1 MNRQSPAKGGPEL
14 ENAISYVLIA
24 GVLISLFLEIA
35 GIVLFYNSYGQLAIS
50 QEQSVFI
57 QGHDFFS
64 FIYNEFSQHTR
75 TLPVMLM
82 TAGVVVLML
91 TPYVRVILSVFY
103 FARQK
108 NIKYVVITLFVLT
121 ILTISLALH

>member
-1 MNRQSPAKGGPEL
+1 MNWQSSAQDEQKL

-24 GVLISLFLEIA
+24 GVLISLLLEIA
-35 GIVLFYNSYGQLAIS
+35 GVVLFIKSYGQMAIS

-75 TLPVMLM
+75 ALSVMLM
-82 TAGVVVLML
+82 TAGVIVLIL
-91 TPYVRVILSVFY
+91 TPYIRVILSVLF
-103 FARQK
+103 FARRK
-108 NIKYVVITLFVLT
+108 NIKYVVITLFVLA
-121 ILTISLALH
+121 ILTISLILH